1 VSKADEEAQTFWD
14 KNQHINQDPTYWMA
28 DPQCRLAINR
38 RVCGEPSVW
47 PLEAFKRFAGRRFK
61 RGLSLGSGLGSLER
75 TARQLDLCEEI
86 EGIDGSEASLQLA
99 RSKATEEGLS
109 GISYRFG
116 NLNSLQLPRA
126 AYDVVFFHASL
137 HHVRSVEKLLA
148 RVERAMT
155 PEGVLFI
162 EEWVGPSRDEW
173 NAEKMSRMRALY
185 DELPP
190 SWKLVPTLQPPILVD
205 DPSEAVRSSAI
216 LPAIRRLF
224 DVLVERPYG
233 GHLVAVILSQL
244 APGKVSQSERQAL
257 IQRLL
262 ALEELD
268 LAQDPSCTF
277 HTALVAQ
284 RKRGPERAAGHVRN
298 VLLRPILAAD
308 YWISTG
314 TRLVWSRFRRFARR
328 VIGKRR
334 RRQPLAAH

>member
-1 VSKADEEAQTFWD
+1 VSNADEEAQAFWD
-14 KNQHINQDPTYWMA
+14 RNQHINQDPTYWMA

-38 RVCGEPSVW
+38 RICGEPSVW
-47 PLEAFKRFAGRRFK
+47 PLEAFKRFAGRRFQ

-75 TARQLDLCEEI
+75 VVRQLDICEQI
-86 EGIDGSEASLQLA
+86 EGIDGSEASLQRA
-99 RSKATEEGLS
+99 SAQAEEEGLS

-116 NLNSLQLPRA
+116 NLNDLRLPRA
-126 AYDVVFFHASL
+126 TYDVVFFHASL

-155 PEGVLFI
+155 HDALLFI
-162 EEWVGPSRDEW
+162 EEWVGPSRHEW
-173 NAEKMSRMRALY
+173 NAGKMSRMRALY
-185 DELPP
+185 DQLPP

-244 APGKVSQSERQAL
+244 APGKVSAADRQAL

-262 ALEELD
+262 SLEETD
-268 LAQDPSCTF
+268 LAHDPSCTF

-298 VLLRPILAAD
+298 LLLRPILAAG
-308 YWISTG
+308 YWSSAG
-314 TRLVWSRFRRFARR
+314 ARSMWSRSRRLARR
-328 VIGKRR
+328 VIRG
-334 RRQPLAAH
+334 PH